1 MVTGNVCTIGDGKWT
16 KGDGKCINDWWREM
30 VKIRAGNKHFFDG
43 NELNVMGNELMVTG
57 NNKKKCDGKLANG
70 DWIYTYGDGK
80 WTNGDEKLPNWDM
93 GNKEFIST
101 NVKIK

>member
-1 MVTGNVCTIGDGKWT
+1 
-16 KGDGKCINDWWREM
+16 
-30 VKIRAGNKHFFDG
+30 
-43 NELNVMGNELMVTG
+43 MGNELMVTG
-57 NNKKKCDGKLANG
+57 NNKKKCDGKLVNG

-93 GNKEFIST
+93 GNKEFISI